1 MSRFVPR
8 IIPFY
13 LLLLAA
19 GGTANAQSTF
29 EQKAAN
35 PFDNNNDGLPDLGMA
50 PENHDGEKH
59 FAEIVKDF
67 GETSMN
73 DNGLDTGEQAKAFAL
88 GKVRD
93 ALSQQVNQHVESS
106 LSPWG
111 NASVDVK
118 VDNEGHFTGSRGS
131 WFVPLQD
138 NDRYLTR
145 SQLGLTQQDDGLVSN
160 VGVGQRWARG
170 SWLVGYN
177 TFMTTCWT
185 KIFSERASVPKRGA
199 NICDYRQTFIS
210 RLLHGMNRQP
220 RRNNGWRAGT
230 T

>member
-93 ALSQQVNQHVESS
+93 ALSQQVNQHVESW

-138 NDRYLTR
+138 NDRYLTW
-145 SQLGLTQQDDGLVSN
+145 SQLSLTQQDDGLVSN
-160 VGVGQRWARG
+160 VGAGRAAAGWWVIT
-170 SWLVGYN
+170 L
-177 TFMTTCWT
+177 FMTTCWT
-185 KIFSERASVPKRGA
+185 KIFSERALALKRGA

>member
-35 PFDNNNDGLPDLGMA
+35 PFENSNDGLPDLGMA

-73 DNGLDTGEQAKAFAL
+73 DNGLDTGEQAK
-88 GKVRD
+88 
-93 ALSQQVNQHVESS
+93 LSHWERSATRLVNR
-106 LSPWG
+106 L
-111 NASVDVK
+111 
-118 VDNEGHFTGSRGS
+118 
-131 WFVPLQD
+131 
-138 NDRYLTR
+138 
-145 SQLGLTQQDDGLVSN
+145 
-160 VGVGQRWARG
+160 
-170 SWLVGYN
+170 
-177 TFMTTCWT
+177 
-185 KIFSERASVPKRGA
+185 
-199 NICDYRQTFIS
+199 IS
-210 RLLHGMNRQP
+210 
-220 RRNNGWRAGT
+220 T
-230 T
+230 

>member
-93 ALSQQVNQHVESS
+93 ALSQQVNQHVESW

-118 VDNEGHFTGSRGS
+118 VDNEDISPAVVEAGLCRYKIMIVISPGASLVLLSR
-131 WFVPLQD
+131 
-138 NDRYLTR
+138 
-145 SQLGLTQQDDGLVSN
+145 
-160 VGVGQRWARG
+160 
-170 SWLVGYN
+170 
-177 TFMTTCWT
+177 M
-185 KIFSERASVPKRGA
+185 
-199 NICDYRQTFIS
+199 
-210 RLLHGMNRQP
+210 M
-220 RRNNGWRAGT
+220 GW
-230 T
+230 

>member
-1 MSRFVPR
+1 
-8 IIPFY
+8 
-13 LLLLAA
+13 
-19 GGTANAQSTF
+19 
-29 EQKAAN
+29 
-35 PFDNNNDGLPDLGMA
+35 
-50 PENHDGEKH
+50 
-59 FAEIVKDF
+59 
-67 GETSMN
+67 MN

-93 ALSQQVNQHVESS
+93 ALSQQVNQHVESW

-138 NDRYLTR
+138 NDCYLTW

-170 SWLVGYN
+170 NWLVGYN
-177 TFMTTCWT
+177 TFYDNLLD
-185 KIFSERASVPKRGA
+185 ENLQRAGFGAEAWA

-220 RRNNGWRAGT
+220 RRNNGWRAGMT
-230 T
+230 